1 MVPLLEGMFPKE
13 HVSQPKIDVPPSEA
27 EERTLRIVQ
36 SFLACVVF
44 DDRPLV
50 IFIDDI
56 QWSSDAETNLL
67 TQLISSFKNR
77 GTATTIRNCLLIVSY
92 RVNELPETA
101 SKKLEDAVQTVRRSV
116 GTEIRGAIELQVGPL
131 QLVLAI

>member
-13 HVSQPKIDVPPSEA
+13 DVSQPKIDVPPSEA

-56 QWSSDAETNLL
+56 QWSSDAEINLL

-77 GTATTIRNCLLIVSY
+77 GTAITIRNCLLIVSY